1 MGKFE
6 VFQELSK
13 CVRQVVS
20 KCCWKKKN
28 TNRFAHCR
36 VATNLQF
43 VGNTVSVK
51 HNKAKCN
58 KTRYACVHL
67 SKLIECIAPR
77 VNPNVNY
84 GLWVIMTCQCSFINC
99 SKCIAFLGDVRS
111 YAYVGA
117 VVSVREICVSSA

>member
-1 MGKFE
+1 MCQTSSE
-6 VFQELSK
+6 QMLLE
-13 CVRQVVS
+13 
-20 KCCWKKKN
+20 KKN

-84 GLWVIMTCQCSFINC
+84 GLWVIKMCKYRFIDCNEGTTL
-99 SKCIAFLGDVRS
+99 LGWVLIMRI
-111 YAYVGA
+111 V
-117 VVSVREICVSSA
+117 CT